1 LPRSF
6 DIPLPIDA
14 ILDELARTLAGNN
27 AAVVVAPP
35 GAGKTTRVPLALLD
49 EPWTKNRKIIVLE
62 PRRIAARA
70 SAERMAHTIGERVGE
85 TVGYRVRFGSKVSRA
100 TRIEVVT
107 EGIFSRQILDDPE
120 LSDVAAVLF
129 DEFHERSLDAD
140 LGLALARDTQTGLRE
155 DLRILVMSA
164 TLDGARVAKLLG
176 DAAVIES
183 EGRAFPVETRYLGR
197 KADAPLERQ
206 MADAIAMAL
215 RADPG
220 SVLAFL
226 PGAAEIRRTQN
237 FLSERVHDA
246 SIEIVPLF
254 GALDAAVQDRAI
266 APAARGRR
274 KVVLATS
281 IAETSL
287 TIEGVR
293 IVVDSGMA
301 RVPRYEPDI
310 GLTRLETVRASR
322 AAVDQ
327 RRGRAGRTE
336 PGVCYRLW
344 DEPQTAS
351 LAAYTQ
357 PEILS
362 ADLSS
367 LVLDLAQWGVRD
379 PASLAFLDSPPAP
392 ALKEARSLLRELGA
406 LDADGRITEEGRS
419 LRALAL
425 PPRLARMIVDSHRL
439 GAGEEA
445 AEIAAVLTERALG
458 GDSVDLDVR
467 LDQFRRDRSPRASSA
482 RALAQRWT
490 SQVAASEKAARG
502 TSADRLASGTAL
514 SSPSPLAGEGW
525 GGGFTTA
532 VPVRG
537 TPSPDPSPQ
546 GGGERRESPHARTG
560 EEPSTGV
567 MLAFAFPDRVACN
580 RGNGSFVLANGR
592 GAALDQASAL
602 ARAPYI
608 AVAELTGAA
617 ASGRILLAAPIT
629 QAEIE
634 QHFADQIET
643 ADEISFDRSAM
654 ALRAR
659 RKKTLHAVTLSEA
672 PLALQPSME
681 TARVLADGLIASG
694 LDRLPWSKPT
704 KQWRDRVMFLRK
716 AEGEPWPDLSDD
728 ALAAQRQA
736 WLVPALSDKTSLKE
750 FSPGDLSDA
759 LLTLLPWELRA
770 RLEREAPTHFEA
782 PTGTMLA
789 IDYEAEQG
797 PTIAVRLQELF
808 GLNTHPSIA
817 KGAVPLV
824 LELLSPAQRPVQ
836 VTRDLPGFWRGSYAA
851 VRSDLRGRY
860 PRHPWP
866 EDPASAMPTRRV
878 KPRGT

>member
-1 LPRSF
+1 MPLTF
-6 DIPLPIDA
+6 DTPLPIDA
-14 ILDELARTLAGNN
+14 ALPELTRTLADHNS
-27 AAVVVAPP
+27 AVLVAPP

-49 EPWTKNRKIIVLE
+49 ASWLKGKKIIMLE

-70 SAERMAHTIGERVGE
+70 SAERMAKTLGERTGD

-120 LSDVAAVLF
+120 LNGVAAVLF

-140 LGLALARDTQTGLRE
+140 LGLALARDAQTGLRE

-164 TLDGARVAKLLG
+164 TLDGARVGKLLG
-176 DAAVIES
+176 DAPVVAS
-183 EGRAFPVETRYLGR
+183 EGRAYPVETRYLGR
-197 KADAPLERQ
+197 KSDAPLERQ
-206 MADAIAMAL
+206 MADAIATAL

-237 FLSERVHDA
+237 FLGERVHDA
-246 SIEIVPLF
+246 SVEIVPLF

-266 APAARGRR
+266 APAPKGQR

-379 PASLAFLDSPPAP
+379 PATLAFLDPPPAP
-392 ALKEARSLLRELGA
+392 ALKEANSLLSELGA
-406 LDADGRITEEGRS
+406 LDGDGRITAEGKS

-425 PPRLARMIVDSHRL
+425 PPRLARMIVDSHRA

-445 AEIAAVLTERALG
+445 ADIAAVLTERGLG
-458 GDSVDLDVR
+458 GDSVDLDHR
-467 LDQFRRDRSPRASSA
+467 LDQFRRDRSPRAASA
-482 RALAQRWT
+482 RSLAQRWA
-490 SQVAASEKAARG
+490 SQVAAEAPAS
-502 TSADRLASGTAL
+502 SAQADGDL
-514 SSPSPLAGEGW
+514 
-525 GGGFTTA
+525 
-532 VPVRG
+532 
-537 TPSPDPSPQ
+537 
-546 GGGERRESPHARTG
+546 
-560 EEPSTGV
+560 STGV
-567 MLAFAFPDRVACN
+567 MLAFAFPDRVARN

-592 GAALDQASAL
+592 GAAVEQTSSL

-608 AVAELTGAA
+608 AVAELTGTAA
-617 ASGRILLAAPIT
+617 QGRILLAAPIA
-629 QAEIE
+629 QEEIE
-634 QHFADQIET
+634 LRFADQIEN
-643 ADEISFDRSAM
+643 AEEITFDRGAM

-659 RKKTLHAVTLSEA
+659 RKRSLHAITLSEA
-672 PLALQPSME
+672 PMALSPSAE
-681 TARVLADGLIASG
+681 TAKIFAAGLVALG
-694 LDRLPWSKPT
+694 LDRLPWSKSS

-716 AEGEPWPDLSDD
+716 AEGDSWPDLSDD
-728 ALAAQRQA
+728 ALAATSEA
-736 WLVPALSDKTSLKE
+736 WLEPVLYDKTSLKDLA
-750 FSPGDLSDA
+750 PGDLSDA
-759 LLTLLPWELRA
+759 LMALLPWDLRA

-808 GLNTHPSIA
+808 GLNSHPSIA

-866 EDPASAMPTRRV
+866 EDPANALPTRRV

>member
-6 DIPLPIDA
+6 DTPLPIDA
-14 ILDELARTLAGNN
+14 VLDELSRTLESRN
-27 AAVVVAPP
+27 AAVLVAPP

-49 EPWTKNRKIIVLE
+49 APWAKGKKIIVLE

-70 SAERMAHTIGERVGE
+70 SAERMAKSLGERAGE

-120 LSDVAAVLF
+120 LDGVAAVLF

-140 LGLALARDTQTGLRE
+140 LGLALGRDAQTGLRE

-164 TLDGARVAKLLG
+164 TLDGARVARLLG
-176 DAAVIES
+176 DAPVVAS

-197 KADAPLERQ
+197 KSDAPLERQ
-206 MADAIAMAL
+206 MAEAIATAL

-237 FLSERVHDA
+237 FLAERIHDA

-254 GALDAAVQDRAI
+254 GALEASVQDRAI
-266 APAARGRR
+266 QPAPKGQR

-293 IVVDSGMA
+293 IVVDSGLA

-336 PGVCYRLW
+336 PGICYRLW

-351 LAAYTQ
+351 LPAYTQ

-367 LVLDLAQWGVRD
+367 LLLDCAQWGVSD
-379 PASLAFLDSPPAP
+379 PATLAFLDPPPAP
-392 ALKEARSLLRELGA
+392 ALKEARSLLGELGA
-406 LDADGRITEEGRS
+406 LDADGRITEEGKR

-439 GAGEEA
+439 GEGAAA
-445 AEIAAVLTERALG
+445 AEIAAVLTERGLG
-458 GDSVDLDVR
+458 GDSVDLDAR
-467 LDQFRRDRSPRASSA
+467 LDQFRRDRSQRAQSA
-482 RALAQRWT
+482 RDLARRWAA
-490 SQVAASEKAARG
+490 QVAAGGNDTNRA
-502 TSADRLASGTAL
+502 
-514 SSPSPLAGEGW
+514 PSPIA
-525 GGGFTTA
+525 TA
-532 VPVRG
+532 HR
-537 TPSPDPSPQ
+537 
-546 GGGERRESPHARTG
+546 GGEL
-560 EEPSTGV
+560 STGL
-567 MLAFAFPDRVACN
+567 MLAFAFPDRVARN

-592 GAALDQASAL
+592 GAAVEQTSAL
-602 ARAPYI
+602 ARAPYV
-608 AVAELTGAA
+608 AVGELTGTA
-617 ASGRILLAAPIT
+617 ASGRILLAAPIS

-634 QHFADQIET
+634 LNFAEHVEST
-643 ADEISFDRSAM
+643 DEISFDRGAM

-659 RKKTLHAVTLSEA
+659 RKRTLHAITLSES
-672 PLALQPSME
+672 PLALSPSLD
-681 TARVLADGLIASG
+681 TAKIFAEGLVAAG
-694 LDRLPWSKPT
+694 LDKLPWSKAA

-716 AEGEPWPDLSDD
+716 AEGESWPDLSDD
-728 ALAAQRQA
+728 ALAARRDD
-736 WLVPALSDKTSLKE
+736 WLVPVLADKTALKDL
-750 FSPGDLSDA
+750 SAGDLSDA
-759 LLTLLPWELRA
+759 LMTLLPWDLRA

-808 GLNTHPSIA
+808 GLNIHPSIA

-851 VRSDLRGRY
+851 VRTDLRGRY

-866 EDPASAMPTRRV
+866 EDPATALPTRRV

>member
-1 LPRSF
+1 MPGAYALRRASRFCPGTTSGEIVPRSF
-6 DIPLPIDA
+6 DTPLPIDA
-14 ILDELARTLAGNN
+14 VLDELARTLEKSNT
-27 AAVVVAPP
+27 AVLVAPP
-35 GAGKTTRVPLALLD
+35 GAGKTTRVPLTLLD
-49 EPWTKNRKIIVLE
+49 APWARDKKIVVLE

-70 SAERMAHTIGERVGE
+70 SAERMAKTLGERAGE

-120 LSDVAAVLF
+120 LTGVAAVLF

-140 LGLALARDTQTGLRE
+140 LGLALARDAQTGLRE

-164 TLDGARVAKLLG
+164 TLDGARIARLLG
-176 DAAVIES
+176 DAPVIES

-197 KADAPLERQ
+197 KTDAPVERQ
-206 MADAIAMAL
+206 MAEAIAGGL

-237 FLSERVHDA
+237 FLAERIHDDR
-246 SIEIVPLF
+246 IEIVPLF

-266 APAARGRR
+266 APAPNGHR

-293 IVVDSGMA
+293 IVVDSGLA

-310 GLTRLETVRASR
+310 ALTRLETVRASR

-327 RRGRAGRTE
+327 RRGRAGRTS
-336 PGVCYRLW
+336 PGICYRLW

-351 LAAYTQ
+351 LAPFTQ

-367 LVLDLAQWGVRD
+367 LVLDLAQWGVTD
-379 PASLAFLDSPPAP
+379 PAGLAFLDPPPAP
-392 ALKEARSLLRELGA
+392 ALKEAKSLLRELGA
-406 LDADGRITEEGRS
+406 LDADGRITAEGQA

-425 PPRLARMIVDSHRL
+425 PPRLARMIVDSQRL
-439 GAGEEA
+439 GAAEAA
-445 AEIAAVLTERALG
+445 AEIAAVLTERGLG

-467 LDQFRRDRSPRASSA
+467 LDQFRRDRSPRATAA
-482 RALAQRWT
+482 RDLARRWAQ
-490 SQVAASEKAARG
+490 QVA
-502 TSADRLASGTAL
+502 
-514 SSPSPLAGEGW
+514 SP
-525 GGGFTTA
+525 
-532 VPVRG
+532 
-537 TPSPDPSPQ
+537 PSPQ
-546 GGGERRESPHARTG
+546 AG
-560 EEPSTGV
+560 EEISTGV
-567 MLAFAFPDRVACN
+567 MLAFAFPDRIAKN

-592 GAALDQASAL
+592 GAAVEQTSAL
-602 ARAPYI
+602 ARTPTI
-608 AVAELTGAA
+608 AVAELTGTAA
-617 ASGRILLAAPIT
+617 NGRILLAAPIS
-629 QAEIE
+629 ADEIE
-634 QHFADQIET
+634 RRFAEQIET
-643 ADEISFDRSAM
+643 TDEISFDRGAM

-659 RKKTLHAVTLSEA
+659 RKRTLHAITLSEA
-672 PLALQPSME
+672 PLALTPSAE
-681 TARVLADGLIASG
+681 TARVLADGLLAAG
-694 LDRLPWSKPT
+694 LDKLPWSKAA

-716 AEGEPWPDLSDD
+716 AQGQVQGEGWPDLSDD
-728 ALAAQRQA
+728 ALAARRED
-736 WLVPALSDKTSLKE
+736 WLVPALYDKTSLKE
-750 FSPGDLSDA
+750 VSAGDLSDA
-759 LLTLLPWELRA
+759 LLALLPWELRG

-782 PTGTMLA
+782 PTGTQLA

-808 GLNTHPSIA
+808 GLTTHPSIA
-817 KGAVPLV
+817 TGKVPLV
-824 LELLSPAQRPVQ
+824 LELLSPAHRPVQ

-866 EDPASAMPTRRV
+866 EDPATAPPTRRV

>member
-1 LPRSF
+1 MPRSF
-6 DIPLPIDA
+6 DTPLPIDA
-14 ILDELARTLAGNN
+14 VLDELAQTLAHQN
-27 AAVVVAPP
+27 AAVLVAPP

-49 EPWTKNRKIIVLE
+49 APWVKEKKIIVLE

-70 SAERMAHTIGERVGE
+70 SAERMAKTLGERAGE
-85 TVGYRVRFGSKVSRA
+85 TVGYRVRFGSKISRK

-120 LSDVAAVLF
+120 LSGVAAVLF

-140 LGLALARDTQTGLRE
+140 LGLALARDAQTGLRE
-155 DLRILVMSA
+155 DLRLLVMSA
-164 TLDGARVAKLLG
+164 TLDGARVARLLG
-176 DAAVIES
+176 EAPVIAS
-183 EGRAFPVETRYLGR
+183 EGRAFAVETRYLGR
-197 KADAPLERQ
+197 KVDAPLERQ
-206 MADAIAMAL
+206 MADAIATAL

-237 FLSERVHDA
+237 FLAERIHDA
-246 SIEIVPLF
+246 TIEIVPLF

-266 APAARGRR
+266 APAPKGQR

-293 IVVDSGMA
+293 IVVDSGLA
-301 RVPRYEPDI
+301 RAPRYEPDI

-336 PGVCYRLW
+336 PGICYRLW

-351 LAAYTQ
+351 LAAFTQ
-357 PEILS
+357 SEILS

-367 LVLDLAQWGVRD
+367 LVLDLAQWGVSD
-379 PASLAFLDSPPAP
+379 PATLSFLDPPPAP
-392 ALKEARSLLRELGA
+392 ALKEAKSLLHELGA
-406 LDADGRITEEGRS
+406 LDADGRITAEGKS

-425 PPRLARMIVDSHRL
+425 PPRLSRMIVDSHRL
-439 GAGEEA
+439 SAGEAA
-445 AEIAAVLTERALG
+445 AEIAAVLTERGLG
-458 GDSVDLDVR
+458 GDSADLDVR
-467 LDQFRRDRSPRASSA
+467 LDQFRRDRAQRASSA
-482 RALAQRWT
+482 RDLARRWAA
-490 SQVAASEKAARG
+490 QVAS
-502 TSADRLASGTAL
+502 
-514 SSPSPLAGEGW
+514 SSPSPLGGEGR
-525 GGGFTTA
+525 GGGATTA
-532 VPVRG
+532 VSVRG
-537 TPSPDPSPQ
+537 TPTPNPSPQ
-546 GGGERRESPHARTG
+546 GGGERG
-560 EEPSTGV
+560 ELRALGEKISTGV
-567 MLAFAFPDRVACN
+567 MLAFAFPDRVARN

-592 GAALDQASAL
+592 GAAVEQTSSL

-608 AVAELTGAA
+608 AVGELTGTAA
-617 ASGRILLAAPIT
+617 AGRILLAAPIT

-634 QHFADQIET
+634 LHFADQIEI
-643 ADEISFDRSAM
+643 ADEISFDRSAL

-659 RKKTLHAVTLSEA
+659 RKRTLHAITLSEA
-672 PLALQPSME
+672 PLALTPSE
-681 TARVLADGLIASG
+681 NTARILADGLVAIG
-694 LDRLPWSKPT
+694 LDKLPWSKQS

-716 AEGEPWPDLSDD
+716 AEGESWPDLSDD
-728 ALAAQRQA
+728 ALAARRED
-736 WLVPALSDKTSLKE
+736 WLVPALYDKTSCKD
-750 FSPGDLSDA
+750 FSAGDLSDA
-759 LLTLLPWELRA
+759 LSTLLPWELRA

-817 KGAVPLV
+817 NGAVPLV

-866 EDPASAMPTRRV
+866 EDPANALPTRRV

>member
-1 LPRSF
+1 MPRTF
-6 DIPLPIDA
+6 DTPLPIDA
-14 ILDELARTLAGNN
+14 VLDDLARTLDGHN
-27 AAVVVAPP
+27 AAVLVAPP

-49 EPWTKNRKIIVLE
+49 APWAKGKKIIVLE

-70 SAERMAHTIGERVGE
+70 SAERMAHTLGQKAGEA
-85 TVGYRVRFGSKVSRA
+85 VGYRVRFGSKISRA

-120 LSDVAAVLF
+120 LNGVAAVLF

-140 LGLALARDTQTGLRE
+140 LGLALARDAQLGLRE

-176 DAAVIES
+176 EAPVVSS
-183 EGRAFPVETRYLGR
+183 EGRAFAVETRYLGR
-197 KADAPLERQ
+197 KADAPVERQ
-206 MADAIAMAL
+206 MADAIATAL

-220 SVLAFL
+220 SLLAFL

-237 FLSERVHDA
+237 FLAERVHDA
-246 SIEIVPLF
+246 SIEILPLF
-254 GALDAAVQDRAI
+254 GALDASVQDRAI
-266 APAARGRR
+266 APPPKGRR

-293 IVVDSGMA
+293 IVVDSGLA

-367 LVLDLAQWGVRD
+367 LVLDLAQWGVGD
-379 PASLAFLDSPPAP
+379 PASLAFLDPPPAP
-392 ALKEARSLLRELGA
+392 ALKEARELLRELGA
-406 LDADGRITEEGRS
+406 LDAEGRITDEGKS

-439 GAGEEA
+439 GAGRA
-445 AEIAAVLTERALG
+445 ATDIAAVLTERGLG
-458 GDSVDLDVR
+458 GDHVDLDVR
-467 LDQFRRDRSPRASSA
+467 LDAFRRDRSQRAEAA
-482 RALAQRWT
+482 RSQAQRWA
-490 SQVAASEKAARG
+490 SQVAADDKAGVTR
-502 TSADRLASGTAL
+502 D
-514 SSPSPLAGEGW
+514 
-525 GGGFTTA
+525 
-532 VPVRG
+532 
-537 TPSPDPSPQ
+537 D
-546 GGGERRESPHARTG
+546 
-560 EEPSTGV
+560 EPSNGI
-567 MLAFAFPDRVACN
+567 MLALAFPDRVAKN

-592 GAALDQASAL
+592 GAAVEQTAAL
-602 ARAPYI
+602 SRAPYI
-608 AVAELTGAA
+608 AVAELTGTAMQ
-617 ASGRILLAAPIT
+617 GRILLAAPIT
-629 QAEIE
+629 QGEIE
-634 QHFADQIET
+634 ARFADQIEMT
-643 ADEISFDRSAM
+643 DEISFDRGAM

-659 RKKTLHAVTLSEA
+659 RKKTLHAITLSET
-672 PLALQPSME
+672 PLALGPSE
-681 TARVLADGLIASG
+681 QTARILADGLIAAG
-694 LDRLPWSKPT
+694 LDQLPWSKPV
-704 KQWRDRVMFLRK
+704 KQWRDRVMFLR
-716 AEGEPWPDLSDD
+716 AAQGAASDNPWPDLSDD
-728 ALAAQRQA
+728 ALAAEPEK
-736 WLVPALSDKTSLKE
+736 WLMPALLDKTSLKA
-750 FSPGDLSDA
+750 FSAGDLSEA
-759 LLTLLPWELRA
+759 LQALLPWSLRA
-770 RLEREAPTHFEA
+770 RLDQEAPTHFEA
-782 PTGTMLA
+782 PTGTLLA

-808 GLNTHPSIA
+808 GLTSHPSIA
-817 KGAVPLV
+817 RGAIPLV
-824 LELLSPAQRPVQ
+824 LELLSPAHRPVQ
-836 VTRDLPGFWRGSYAA
+836 VTRDLPGFWRGSYAG

-878 KPRGT
+878 KPKGT

>member
-1 LPRSF
+1 MPRSF
-6 DIPLPIDA
+6 DTPLPIDA
-14 ILDELARTLAGNN
+14 VLDDLSRTLKAHN
-27 AAVVVAPP
+27 AAVLVAPP

-49 EPWTKNRKIIVLE
+49 APWAKGKKIIVLE

-70 SAERMAHTIGERVGE
+70 SADRMAKSLGERAGE
-85 TVGYRVRFGSKVSRA
+85 TVGYRVRFGSKISRA

-107 EGIFSRQILDDPE
+107 EGIFTRQIMDDPE
-120 LSDVAAVLF
+120 LSGVAAVLF

-140 LGLALARDTQTGLRE
+140 MGLALARDAQTGLRE

-176 DAAVIES
+176 EAPVVES

-197 KADAPLERQ
+197 KADAPIERQ
-206 MADAIAMAL
+206 MADAIASAL
-215 RADPG
+215 RADSG

-237 FLSERVHDA
+237 FLGERVQDA

-266 APAARGRR
+266 APAPKGTR

-293 IVVDSGMA
+293 IVVDSGLA

-351 LAAYTQ
+351 LAPYTQ

-367 LVLDLAQWGVRD
+367 LVLDLAQWGVTD
-379 PASLAFLDSPPAP
+379 PAALSFLDPPPQP
-392 ALKEARSLLRELGA
+392 AWKEAKSLLSELNA
-406 LDADGRITEEGRS
+406 LDGDGRITAEGKS

-425 PPRLARMIVDSHRL
+425 PPRLARMIVDSHRA
-439 GAGEEA
+439 GAGEDA
-445 AEIAAVLTERALG
+445 AEIAAILTERGLG
-458 GDSVDLDVR
+458 GDSADLEHR
-467 LDQFRRDRSPRASSA
+467 RDQFRRDRSPRASSA
-482 RALAQRWT
+482 RDLARRWA
-490 SQVAASEKAARG
+490 SQVAASEQ
-502 TSADRLASGTAL
+502 
-514 SSPSPLAGEGW
+514 EG
-525 GGGFTTA
+525 
-532 VPVRG
+532 
-537 TPSPDPSPQ
+537 PQ
-546 GGGERRESPHARTG
+546 EDL
-560 EEPSTGV
+560 STGL
-567 MLAFAFPDRVACN
+567 MLAYAFPDRVARN

-592 GAALDQASAL
+592 GAAVEQTSSL

-608 AVAELTGAA
+608 AIGEMTGTA
-617 ASGRILLAAPIT
+617 ASGRILLAAQIS
-629 QAEIE
+629 EDDIE
-634 QHFADQIET
+634 RHFAEHIET
-643 ADEISFDRSAM
+643 VDEISFDRGAM

-659 RKKTLHAVTLSEA
+659 RKRALHAITLSEA
-672 PLALQPSME
+672 TLAVSPSEE
-681 TARVLADGLIASG
+681 TARIFADGLIAAG
-694 LDRLPWSKPT
+694 LDRLPWSKAA

-716 AEGEPWPDLSDD
+716 AEGDSWPDLSDD
-728 ALAAQRQA
+728 GLIARRDD
-736 WLVPALSDKTSLKE
+736 WLVPALYDKIALKDI
-750 FSPGDLSDA
+750 SAGDLSDA
-759 LLTLLPWELRA
+759 LMALLPWEMRA
-770 RLEREAPTHFEA
+770 RLDREAPTHFEA
-782 PTGTMLA
+782 PTGTVLA

-817 KGAVPLV
+817 AGKVPLV

-866 EDPASAMPTRRV
+866 EDPANALPTRRV

>member
-1 LPRSF
+1 MPGTSPGMTTRKVVPRSF
-6 DIPLPIDA
+6 DTPLPIDA
-14 ILDELARTLAGNN
+14 VLDDLARTLASHNV
-27 AAVVVAPP
+27 AVLVAPP

-49 EPWTKNRKIIVLE
+49 APWAKGKKIIMLE

-70 SAERMAHTIGERVGE
+70 SAERMAHTLGERVGE
-85 TVGYRVRFGSKVSRA
+85 TVGYRVRFGSKISRA

-120 LSDVAAVLF
+120 LNGIAAVLF

-140 LGLALARDTQTGLRE
+140 LGLALARDSQIGLRE

-164 TLDGARVAKLLG
+164 TLDGARVGKLLG
-176 DAAVIES
+176 EALVVAS

-197 KADAPLERQ
+197 KADAPVERQ
-206 MADAIAMAL
+206 MADAIATAL

-237 FLSERVHDA
+237 FLTERIHDA

-254 GALDAAVQDRAI
+254 GALDASVQDRAI
-266 APAARGRR
+266 APAPKGQR

-293 IVVDSGMA
+293 IVVDAGLA

-310 GLTRLETVRASR
+310 ALTRLETVRASR

-362 ADLSS
+362 ADLSA
-367 LVLDLAQWGVRD
+367 LVLDLAKWGVTD

-392 ALKEARSLLRELGA
+392 ALKEARELLRELGA
-406 LDADGRITEEGRS
+406 LDTDGRITDEGRS

-439 GAGEEA
+439 GAGRAA
-445 AEIAAVLTERALG
+445 AEIAAVLTERGLG
-458 GDSVDLDVR
+458 GDHVDLDVR
-467 LDQFRRDRSPRASSA
+467 LDAFRRDRSQRAEAA
-482 RALAQRWT
+482 RNQAQRWAA
-490 SQVAASEKAARG
+490 QVAADDKARPG
-502 TSADRLASGTAL
+502 D
-514 SSPSPLAGEGW
+514 
-525 GGGFTTA
+525 
-532 VPVRG
+532 
-537 TPSPDPSPQ
+537 
-546 GGGERRESPHARTG
+546 
-560 EEPSTGV
+560 EEPPSNGV
-567 MLAFAFPDRVACN
+567 MLAFAFPDRVAKN

-592 GAALDQASAL
+592 GAALEPTAAL
-602 ARAPYI
+602 SRVPYI
-608 AVAELTGAA
+608 AVAELTGTAMQ
-617 ASGRILLAAPIT
+617 GRILLAAPIT
-629 QAEIE
+629 QSEIE
-634 QHFADQIET
+634 ARFADQIET
-643 ADEISFDRSAM
+643 ADEVFFDRGAM

-659 RKKTLHAVTLSEA
+659 RRKALHAITLSEA
-672 PLALQPSME
+672 PLALETSEE
-681 TARVLADGLIASG
+681 TARIFADGLIAAG
-694 LDRLPWSKPT
+694 LDQLPWSKPV
-704 KQWRDRVMFLRK
+704 KQWRDRVMYLRS
-716 AEGEPWPDLSDD
+716 AESASPDNPWPDLSDD
-728 ALAAQRQA
+728 ALRAQRET
-736 WLVPALSDKTSLKE
+736 WLVPALLDKTSLKS
-750 FSPGDLSDA
+750 FSAGDLSDA
-759 LLTLLPWELRA
+759 LQALLPWSLRA
-770 RLEREAPTHFEA
+770 RLEKEAPTHFEA
-782 PTGTMLA
+782 PTGTQLA

-808 GLNTHPSIA
+808 GLTSHPSIA
-817 KGAVPLV
+817 RGAIPLV
-824 LELLSPAQRPVQ
+824 LELLSPAHRPVQ

-878 KPRGT
+878 KPKGT

>member
-1 LPRSF
+1 LPLTF
-6 DIPLPIDA
+6 DTPLPIDA
-14 ILDELARTLAGNN
+14 VLDDLARTLDRHN
-27 AAVVVAPP
+27 AAVLVAPP
-35 GAGKTTRVPLALLD
+35 GAGKTTRVPLALL
-49 EPWTKNRKIIVLE
+49 EAPWARGKKIIVLE

-70 SAERMAHTIGERVGE
+70 SAERMAKTLGERAGE

-120 LSDVAAVLF
+120 LAGVAAVLF

-140 LGLALARDTQTGLRE
+140 LGLALARDAQTGLRE

-176 DAAVIES
+176 EAPVVAS

-197 KADAPLERQ
+197 KVDAPMERQ
-206 MADAIAMAL
+206 MADAISQAL
-215 RADPG
+215 CADPG

-237 FLSERVHDA
+237 LLAEKIHDA
-246 SIEIVPLF
+246 DIEIVPLF

-266 APAARGRR
+266 APPPKGRR

-293 IVVDSGMA
+293 IVVDSGLA

-310 GLTRLETVRASR
+310 ALTRLETVRASR

-336 PGVCYRLW
+336 PGICYRLW

-351 LAAYTQ
+351 LAPFTQ

-367 LVLDLAQWGVRD
+367 LVLDLAQWGVSD
-379 PASLAFLDSPPAP
+379 PAMLAFLDPPPAP
-392 ALKEARSLLRELGA
+392 ALKEAKNLLRELGA
-406 LDADGRITEEGRS
+406 VDAGGRITAEGKR
-419 LRALAL
+419 LRALTL
-425 PPRLARMIVDSHRL
+425 PPRLARMIVDSHAQ
-439 GAGEEA
+439 GVGEA
-445 AEIAAVLTERALG
+445 AADIAAILTERGLG
-458 GDSVDLDVR
+458 GDNVDLDVR
-467 LDQFRRDRSPRASSA
+467 LDQFRRDRSQRASSA
-482 RALAQRWT
+482 RELARRWA
-490 SQVAASEKAARG
+490 SQVASNTSHPRDASA
-502 TSADRLASGTAL
+502 
-514 SSPSPLAGEGW
+514 
-525 GGGFTTA
+525 
-532 VPVRG
+532 
-537 TPSPDPSPQ
+537 PSPQ
-546 GGGERRESPHARTG
+546 GGGERKSARSPD
-560 EEPSTGV
+560 EQLSTGV
-567 MLAFAFPDRVACN
+567 MLAFAFPDRVAKN
-580 RGNGSFVLANGR
+580 RGNGTFVLANGR
-592 GAALDQASAL
+592 GAAVEQTSAL

-608 AVAELTGAA
+608 AVGELTGTA
-617 ASGRILLAAPIT
+617 ASGRILLAASIA

-634 QHFADQIET
+634 SHFADHIET
-643 ADEISFDRSAM
+643 TDDISFDASAL

-659 RKKTLHAVTLSEA
+659 RKRTLDAITLSEA
-672 PLALQPSME
+672 PLALSPSAD
-681 TARVLADGLIASG
+681 TAKIFADGLAAAG
-694 LDRLPWSKPT
+694 LDKLPWSKSS
-704 KQWRDRVMFLRK
+704 KQWRHRVTFLRK
-716 AEGEPWPDLSDD
+716 AEGDGWPDLSDEV
-728 ALAAQRQA
+728 LAARREE
-736 WLVPALSDKTSLKE
+736 WLVPALYDKTAVKE
-750 FSPGDLSDA
+750 FSASDLSEA
-759 LLTLLPWELRA
+759 LHTLLPWDLRA
-770 RLEREAPTHFEA
+770 RLDREAPTHFEA

-808 GLNTHPSIA
+808 GLTTHPSIA

-824 LELLSPAQRPVQ
+824 LELLSPAHRPVQ

-866 EDPASAMPTRRV
+866 EDPANAPPTRRV

>member
-1 LPRSF
+1 LPRTF
-6 DIPLPIDA
+6 DTPLPIDA
-14 ILDELARTLAGNN
+14 VLDDLSRTLEAHN
-27 AAVVVAPP
+27 AAVLVAPP

-49 EPWTKNRKIIVLE
+49 APWARDKKIIVLE

-70 SAERMAHTIGERVGE
+70 SADRMAKSLGERAGE
-85 TVGYRVRFGSKVSRA
+85 TVGYRVRFGSKISRA

-107 EGIFSRQILDDPE
+107 EGIFTRQILDDPE
-120 LSDVAAVLF
+120 MSGVAAILF

-140 LGLALARDTQTGLRE
+140 MGLALARDAQTGLRE

-176 DAAVIES
+176 DAPVVES

-197 KADAPLERQ
+197 KADAPIERQ
-206 MADAIAMAL
+206 MADAIASAL
-215 RADPG
+215 RADSG

-237 FLSERVHDA
+237 FLGERVQDA

-266 APAARGRR
+266 SPAPKGMR

-293 IVVDSGMA
+293 IVVDSGLA

-310 GLTRLETVRASR
+310 GLTRLETVRAAR

-351 LAAYTQ
+351 LAPYTQ

-367 LVLDLAQWGVRD
+367 LVLDLAQWGVAD
-379 PASLAFLDSPPAP
+379 PAALSFLDPPPAP
-392 ALKEARSLLRELGA
+392 AWKEAKSLLSELNA
-406 LDADGRITEEGRS
+406 LDGDGRITAEGKS

-425 PPRLARMIVDSHRL
+425 PPRLARMIVDSHR
-439 GAGEEA
+439 AGEGEAA
-445 AEIAAVLTERALG
+445 AEIAAIITERGLG
-458 GDSVDLDVR
+458 GDSVDLEHR
-467 LDQFRRDRSPRASSA
+467 RDQFRRDRSPRAVSA
-482 RALAQRWT
+482 RDLARRWT
-490 SQVAASEKAARG
+490 SQVAASEKVG
-502 TSADRLASGTAL
+502 QQDDL
-514 SSPSPLAGEGW
+514 
-525 GGGFTTA
+525 
-532 VPVRG
+532 
-537 TPSPDPSPQ
+537 
-546 GGGERRESPHARTG
+546 
-560 EEPSTGV
+560 STGL
-567 MLAFAFPDRVACN
+567 MLAYAFPDRVARN

-592 GAALDQASAL
+592 GAAVEQTSSL
-602 ARAPYI
+602 ARASYI
-608 AVAELTGAA
+608 AIGEMTGTA
-617 ASGRILLAAPIT
+617 ASGRILLAAQIT
-629 QAEIE
+629 EGEIE
-634 QHFADQIET
+634 RHFAEHIES
-643 ADEISFDRSAM
+643 ADEITFDRGAM

-659 RKKTLHAVTLSEA
+659 RKRVLHAITLSEA
-672 PLALQPSME
+672 TLAVSPSE
-681 TARVLADGLIASG
+681 DTARIFADGLIAAG
-694 LDRLPWSKPT
+694 LDRLPWSKAA

-716 AEGEPWPDLSDD
+716 AEGESWPDLSDD
-728 ALAAQRQA
+728 GLIARRDD
-736 WLVPALSDKTSLKE
+736 WLVPALYDKIALKDI
-750 FSPGDLSDA
+750 SPGDLSDA
-759 LLTLLPWELRA
+759 LMALLPWEMRA
-770 RLEREAPTHFEA
+770 RLDREAPTHFEA
-782 PTGTMLA
+782 PTGSVLA

-817 KGAVPLV
+817 AGKVPLV

-866 EDPASAMPTRRV
+866 DDPASALPTRRA

>member
-1 LPRSF
+1 MPRSF
-6 DIPLPIDA
+6 DTPLPIDA
-14 ILDELARTLAGNN
+14 VLDQLARTLANHN
-27 AAVVVAPP
+27 AAVLVAPP

-49 EPWTKNRKIIVLE
+49 APWTRGKKIIVLE

-70 SAERMAHTIGERVGE
+70 SAERMAQTLGERVGE

-107 EGIFSRQILDDPE
+107 EGIFSRQILDDAE
-120 LSDVAAVLF
+120 LSGVAAVLF

-140 LGLALARDTQTGLRE
+140 LGLALARDAQTGLRE

-176 DAAVIES
+176 DAPVIAS
-183 EGRAFPVETRYLGR
+183 EGRAFPVVTRYIGR

-237 FLSERVHDA
+237 LLGERVHDA
-246 SIEIVPLF
+246 TIEIVPLF
-254 GALDAAVQDRAI
+254 GALEAGVQDRAI
-266 APAARGRR
+266 APPPKGHR

-293 IVVDSGMA
+293 IVVDSGVA

-367 LVLDLAQWGVRD
+367 LVLDLAQWGVSD
-379 PASLAFLDSPPAP
+379 PSTLAFLDPPPAP

-406 LDADGRITEEGRS
+406 LDGDGRITAEGKS

-439 GAGEEA
+439 SAGENA
-445 AEIAAVLTERALG
+445 AEIAAILTERGLG
-458 GDSVDLDVR
+458 GDSVDLDTR
-467 LDQFRRDRSPRASSA
+467 LDQFRRDRSPRAVSA
-482 RALAQRWT
+482 RSFAQRWAA
-490 SQVAASEKAARG
+490 QVAA
-502 TSADRLASGTAL
+502 
-514 SSPSPLAGEGW
+514 GEGPNEH
-525 GGGFTTA
+525 T
-532 VPVRG
+532 
-537 TPSPDPSPQ
+537 S
-546 GGGERRESPHARTG
+546 
-560 EEPSTGV
+560 PSTGV
-567 MLAFAFPDRVACN
+567 MLALAFPDRVARN

-592 GAALDQASAL
+592 GAAMDQTSAL
-602 ARAPYI
+602 ARASYI
-608 AVAELTGAA
+608 AVAELTGTAA
-617 ASGRILLAAPIT
+617 QGRILLAAPIT
-629 QAEIE
+629 QDEIE
-634 QHFADQIET
+634 LHFADQIET
-643 ADEISFDRSAM
+643 ADEISFDRSAL

-659 RKKTLHAVTLSEA
+659 RKKTLHAITLSEA
-672 PLALQPSME
+672 PLALQPSAE
-681 TARVLADGLIASG
+681 TARVLAEGLIAAG
-694 LDRLPWSKPT
+694 VDKLPWSKSS

-716 AEGEPWPDLSDD
+716 AEGEPLQNSWPDLSDD
-728 ALAAQRQA
+728 ALAAQREA
-736 WLVPALSDKTSLKE
+736 WLVPALYDKISLKE
-750 FSPGDLSDA
+750 ISPGELSDT
-759 LLTLLPWELRA
+759 LMTLLPWELRA

-808 GLNTHPSIA
+808 GLTIHPSIA

-824 LELLSPAQRPVQ
+824 LELLSPAHRPVQ

>member
-1 LPRSF
+1 MPRSF
-6 DIPLPIDA
+6 DTPLPIDA
-14 ILDELARTLAGNN
+14 VLDDLSRTLEASN
-27 AAVVVAPP
+27 AAVLVAPP

-49 EPWTKNRKIIVLE
+49 APWAKDKKIIVLE

-70 SAERMAHTIGERVGE
+70 SADRMAKSLGERAGE
-85 TVGYRVRFGSKVSRA
+85 TVGYRVRFGSKISRA

-107 EGIFSRQILDDPE
+107 EGIFTRQILDDPE
-120 LSDVAAVLF
+120 LTGVAAILF

-140 LGLALARDTQTGLRE
+140 MGLALARDAQTGLRE

-164 TLDGARVAKLLG
+164 TLDGARVARLLG
-176 DAAVIES
+176 DAPVVES

-197 KADAPLERQ
+197 KVDAPIERQ
-206 MADAIAMAL
+206 MADAIASAL
-215 RADPG
+215 RADSG

-237 FLSERVHDA
+237 FLSERVQDA
-246 SIEIVPLF
+246 SVEIVPLF

-266 APAARGRR
+266 APAPRGTR

-293 IVVDSGMA
+293 IVVDSGLA

-344 DEPQTAS
+344 DEPQTTS
-351 LAAYTQ
+351 LAPYTQ

-367 LVLDLAQWGVRD
+367 LVLDLAQWGVSD
-379 PASLAFLDSPPAP
+379 PAALAFLDPPPQP
-392 ALKEARSLLRELGA
+392 AWKEAKSLLSELNA
-406 LDADGRITEEGRS
+406 LDGDGRITAEGKS

-425 PPRLARMIVDSHRL
+425 PPRLARMIVDSHR
-439 GAGEEA
+439 AGEGEAA
-445 AEIAAVLTERALG
+445 AEIAAIITERGLG
-458 GDSVDLDVR
+458 GDSVDLEHR
-467 LDQFRRDRSPRASSA
+467 RDQFRRDRSPRAASA
-482 RALAQRWT
+482 RDLARRWA
-490 SQVAASEKAARG
+490 SQVAASEKVAQQE
-502 TSADRLASGTAL
+502 DL
-514 SSPSPLAGEGW
+514 
-525 GGGFTTA
+525 
-532 VPVRG
+532 
-537 TPSPDPSPQ
+537 
-546 GGGERRESPHARTG
+546 
-560 EEPSTGV
+560 STGL
-567 MLAFAFPDRVACN
+567 MLAYAFPDRVARN

-592 GAALDQASAL
+592 GASVEQTSSL

-608 AVAELTGAA
+608 AIGEMTGTA
-617 ASGRILLAAPIT
+617 ASGRILLAAQIT
-629 QAEIE
+629 EDEIE
-634 QHFADQIET
+634 RHFAEHIET
-643 ADEISFDRSAM
+643 SDEISFDRGAM

-659 RKKTLHAVTLSEA
+659 RKRVLHAITLSEA
-672 PLALQPSME
+672 TLSVSPSEE
-681 TARVLADGLIASG
+681 TARIFADGLIAAG
-694 LDRLPWSKPT
+694 LDRLPWSKAAR
-704 KQWRDRVMFLRK
+704 QWRDRVMFLRK
-716 AEGEPWPDLSDD
+716 AEGDSWPDLSDD
-728 ALAAQRQA
+728 GLIARRDD
-736 WLVPALSDKTSLKE
+736 WLVPALYDKIALEDISA
-750 FSPGDLSDA
+750 GDLSDA
-759 LLTLLPWELRA
+759 LMALLPWEMRA
-770 RLEREAPTHFEA
+770 RLDREAPTHFEA
-782 PTGTMLA
+782 PTGSVLA

-817 KGAVPLV
+817 AGKVPLV

-866 EDPASAMPTRRV
+866 DDPASAVPTRRA

>member
-1 LPRSF
+1 MPRSF
-6 DIPLPIDA
+6 DTPLPIDA
-14 ILDELARTLAGNN
+14 VLDDLSRTLDQHN
-27 AAVVVAPP
+27 AAVLVAPP

-49 EPWTKNRKIIVLE
+49 APWARGKKIIVLE

-70 SAERMAHTIGERVGE
+70 SADRMAKSLGERTGE
-85 TVGYRVRFGSKVSRA
+85 TVGYRVRFGSKISRA

-107 EGIFSRQILDDPE
+107 EGIFTRQILDDPE
-120 LSDVAAVLF
+120 LSGIAAILF

-140 LGLALARDTQTGLRE
+140 MGLALARDAQLGLRE

-176 DAAVIES
+176 DAPVVES

-197 KADAPLERQ
+197 KADAPIERQ
-206 MADAIAMAL
+206 MADAIASAL
-215 RADPG
+215 RADGG

-237 FLSERVHDA
+237 FLAERVQDA

-266 APAARGRR
+266 SPAPKGTR

-293 IVVDSGMA
+293 IVVDSGLA

-310 GLTRLETVRASR
+310 GLTRLETVRVSR
-322 AAVDQ
+322 AAADQ

-351 LAAYTQ
+351 LTPYTQ

-367 LVLDLAQWGVRD
+367 LVLDLAQWGVAD
-379 PASLAFLDSPPAP
+379 PAALSFLDPPPAP
-392 ALKEARSLLRELGA
+392 AWKEAKSLLTELNA
-406 LDADGRITEEGRS
+406 LDGDGRITAEGKS

-425 PPRLARMIVDSHRL
+425 PPRLARMIVDSHR
-439 GAGEEA
+439 AGEGEAA
-445 AEIAAVLTERALG
+445 AEIAAIITERGLG
-458 GDSVDLDVR
+458 GDSVDLEHR
-467 LDQFRRDRSPRASSA
+467 RDQFRRDRSPRAASA
-482 RALAQRWT
+482 RDLARRWAA
-490 SQVAASEKAARG
+490 QVAASEKAG
-502 TSADRLASGTAL
+502 QQDDL
-514 SSPSPLAGEGW
+514 
-525 GGGFTTA
+525 
-532 VPVRG
+532 
-537 TPSPDPSPQ
+537 
-546 GGGERRESPHARTG
+546 
-560 EEPSTGV
+560 STGL
-567 MLAFAFPDRVACN
+567 MLAYAFPDRVARN

-592 GAALDQASAL
+592 GAAVEQTSSL
-602 ARAPYI
+602 ARAPY
-608 AVAELTGAA
+608 VAIGEMTGTA
-617 ASGRILLAAPIT
+617 ASGRILLAAQIT
-629 QAEIE
+629 QDEIE
-634 QHFADQIET
+634 RHFAGHIESVV
-643 ADEISFDRSAM
+643 EISFDRGAM

-659 RKKTLHAVTLSEA
+659 RKRALHAITLSEA
-672 PLALQPSME
+672 TLAVSPSE
-681 TARVLADGLIASG
+681 DTARIFADGLIAAG
-694 LDRLPWSKPT
+694 LDRLPWSKAA

-716 AEGEPWPDLSDD
+716 TEGASWPDLSDD
-728 ALAAQRQA
+728 GLIARQND
-736 WLVPALSDKTSLKE
+736 WLVPALYDKIALKE
-750 FSPGDLSDA
+750 ISAGDLSDA
-759 LLTLLPWELRA
+759 LMALLPWDMRA
-770 RLEREAPTHFEA
+770 RLDREAPTHFEA
-782 PTGTMLA
+782 PTGSVLA

-817 KGAVPLV
+817 AGKVPLV

-866 EDPASAMPTRRV
+866 EDPASALPTRRV

>member
-1 LPRSF
+1 MPRTF
-6 DIPLPIDA
+6 DTPLPIDA
-14 ILDELARTLAGNN
+14 VLDDLSRTLDRHN
-27 AAVVVAPP
+27 AAVLVAPP

-49 EPWTKNRKIIVLE
+49 APWAAGKKIIVLE

-70 SAERMAHTIGERVGE
+70 SADRMAKSLGQRAGD
-85 TVGYRVRFGSKVSRA
+85 TVGYRVRFGSKISRA

-107 EGIFSRQILDDPE
+107 EGIFTRQILDDPE
-120 LSDVAAVLF
+120 LSGVAAVLF

-140 LGLALARDTQTGLRE
+140 LGLALARDAQLGLRE

-176 DAAVIES
+176 EAPVVES
-183 EGRAFPVETRYLGR
+183 EGRAYPVETRYLGR
-197 KADAPLERQ
+197 KADAPVERQ
-206 MADAIAMAL
+206 MADAIASAL
-215 RADPG
+215 RADSG

-237 FLSERVHDA
+237 FLAERVQDA
-246 SIEIVPLF
+246 STEIVPLF

-266 APAARGRR
+266 APAPKGAR

-293 IVVDSGMA
+293 IVVDSGLA

-351 LAAYTQ
+351 LAPYTQ

-367 LVLDLAQWGVRD
+367 LVLDLAQWGVAD
-379 PASLAFLDSPPAP
+379 PAALSFLDPPPQP
-392 ALKEARSLLRELGA
+392 AWKEAKGLLAELNA
-406 LDADGRITEEGRS
+406 LDGDSRITAEGKS

-425 PPRLARMIVDSHRL
+425 PPRLARMIVDSHRA
-439 GAGEEA
+439 GAGEAA
-445 AEIAAVLTERALG
+445 AEIAAILTERGLG
-458 GDSVDLDVR
+458 GDSVDLEHR

-482 RALAQRWT
+482 RDLARRWA
-490 SQVAASEKAARG
+490 SQVAGAEKAAPG
-502 TSADRLASGTAL
+502 QDDL
-514 SSPSPLAGEGW
+514 
-525 GGGFTTA
+525 
-532 VPVRG
+532 
-537 TPSPDPSPQ
+537 
-546 GGGERRESPHARTG
+546 
-560 EEPSTGV
+560 STGL
-567 MLAFAFPDRVACN
+567 MLAYAFPDRVARN

-592 GAALDQASAL
+592 GAAVEQTTSL

-608 AVAELTGAA
+608 AVGEMTGTA

-629 QAEIE
+629 QDDFER
-634 QHFADQIET
+634 HFAEHIET
-643 ADEISFDRSAM
+643 ADEISFDRGAM

-659 RKKTLHAVTLSEA
+659 RKRALHAITLSEA
-672 PLALQPSME
+672 PLAISPSE
-681 TARVLADGLIASG
+681 ATARVFADGLIAAG
-694 LDRLPWSKPT
+694 LDRLPWSKAA

-716 AEGEPWPDLSDD
+716 AEGESWPDLSDD
-728 ALAAQRQA
+728 GLIARRDD
-736 WLVPALSDKTSLKE
+736 WLVPALYDKIALRDVSA
-750 FSPGDLSDA
+750 GDLSDA
-759 LLTLLPWELRA
+759 LMALLPWELRA
-770 RLEREAPTHFEA
+770 RLDREAPTHFEA
-782 PTGTMLA
+782 PTGSMLA

-817 KGAVPLV
+817 AGKVPLV

-836 VTRDLPGFWRGSYAA
+836 VTRDLPGFWRGSYSA

-866 EDPASAMPTRRV
+866 DDPASALPTRRA

>member
-1 LPRSF
+1 MPRSF
-6 DIPLPIDA
+6 DTPLPIDA
-14 ILDELARTLAGNN
+14 VLDELAQTLAARN
-27 AAVVVAPP
+27 AAVLVAPP

-49 EPWTKNRKIIVLE
+49 APWLRDKKIVVLE

-70 SAERMAHTIGERVGE
+70 SAERMAKTLGERAGE
-85 TVGYRVRFGSKVSRA
+85 TVGYRVRFGSRISRK

-120 LSDVAAVLF
+120 LSGVAAVLF

-140 LGLALARDTQTGLRE
+140 LGLALARDAQLGLRE
-155 DLRILVMSA
+155 DLRLLVMSA
-164 TLDGARVAKLLG
+164 TLDGARVARLLG
-176 DAAVIES
+176 EAPVIAS
-183 EGRAFPVETRYLGR
+183 EGRAFAVETRYLRR
-197 KADAPLERQ
+197 KVDAPLERQ
-206 MADAIAMAL
+206 MADAIATAL

-237 FLSERVHDA
+237 FLAERIHDDA
-246 SIEIVPLF
+246 IEIVPLF

-266 APAARGRR
+266 APAPKGQR

-293 IVVDSGMA
+293 IVVDSGLA

-310 GLTRLETVRASR
+310 GLTRLQTVRASR

-336 PGVCYRLW
+336 PGICYRLW

-351 LAAYTQ
+351 LAAFTQ

-367 LVLDLAQWGVRD
+367 LVLDLAQWGVSD
-379 PASLAFLDSPPAP
+379 PATMSFLDPPPAP
-392 ALKEARSLLRELGA
+392 ALKEAKSLLLELGA
-406 LDADGRITEEGRS
+406 LDADGRITAEGKS

-425 PPRLARMIVDSHRL
+425 PPRLSRMIVDSHRF
-439 GAGEEA
+439 GAGEQA
-445 AEIAAVLTERALG
+445 AGIAAVLTERGLG
-458 GDSVDLDVR
+458 GDSTDLDVR
-467 LDQFRRDRSPRASSA
+467 LDQFRRDRAQRATSARELARRWATQVASSD
-482 RALAQRWT
+482 
-490 SQVAASEKAARG
+490 AAA
-502 TSADRLASGTAL
+502 
-514 SSPSPLAGEGW
+514 SSPSLL
-525 GGGFTTA
+525 
-532 VPVRG
+532 
-537 TPSPDPSPQ
+537 
-546 GGGERRESPHARTG
+546 GGGEGKELRGLDEKI
-560 EEPSTGV
+560 STGV
-567 MLAFAFPDRVACN
+567 MLAFAFPDRVARN

-592 GAALDQASAL
+592 GAALEQTSSL
-602 ARAPYI
+602 ARAPYV
-608 AVAELTGAA
+608 AVGELTGTAA
-617 ASGRILLAAPIT
+617 AGRILLAAPIT

-634 QHFADQIET
+634 LHFVDQIET
-643 ADEISFDRSAM
+643 ADEISFDPGAM

-659 RKKTLHAVTLSEA
+659 RKRTLHAITLSEA
-672 PLALQPSME
+672 PLALTPSE
-681 TARVLADGLIASG
+681 ATARILADGLVAIG
-694 LDRLPWSKPT
+694 LDRLPWSKQS

-716 AEGEPWPDLSDD
+716 AEGESWPDLSDD
-728 ALAAQRQA
+728 ALAARRDD
-736 WLVPALSDKTSLKE
+736 WLLPALYDKTSLKD
-750 FSPGDLSDA
+750 FSAGDLSDA
-759 LLTLLPWELRA
+759 LSRLLPWELRA

-808 GLNTHPSIA
+808 GLNAHPSIA
-817 KGAVPLV
+817 NGAVPLV

-866 EDPASAMPTRRV
+866 EDPANALPTRRV